1 MSRNQTT
8 LVYFALLPLIIIS
21 NLSAQSPQI
30 LFESANR
37 DYFEGNYEQ
46 AVEKYQKILENNVE
60 SGEVYF
66 NLGNSYYKLDEY
78 GRAILY
84 FEKAKKYLSGDDALE
99 KNLKLA
105 QLHII
110 DEIEPI
116 PQLFIKVWWNELLN
130 LFSLEFYAWIS
141 LFLFTL
147 LTFLIAINILQNKN
161 IKNVIWVVASVVLFV
176 LVIFINKAYIFE
188 TTQFGI
194 ILSDKVSIVSEPS
207 LTGTEMFI
215 LHEGT
220 KIQILRQS
228 GAWLEIK
235 IADGKTGWL
244 NSTTVEKI

>member
-1 MSRNQTT
+1 MSRIYTT
-8 LVYFALLPLIIIS
+8 LFFISLLPLILVS
-21 NLSAQSPQI
+21 ELPAQSAQI

-46 AVEKYQKILENNVE
+46 SIEKYQKILENDVE

-66 NLGNSYYKLDEY
+66 NLGNAYYKLDEY

-116 PQLFIKVWWNELLN
+116 PQLFLKVWWNELLN
-130 LFSLEFYAWIS
+130 LFSLEFYAWTS
-141 LFLFTL
+141 LFLFAM
-147 LTFLIAINILQNKN
+147 LTFLIAINILQNRKL
-161 IKNVIWVVASVVLFV
+161 KNVIWVVASVVLFV

-228 GAWLEIK
+228 GTWLEIK

-244 NSTTVEKI
+244 NSITVEYI